1 MFTNKIWYTHTQD
14 QYVPNIK
21 PLDIYTGDKQN
32 LATRSDAFK
41 DALLDIELARVL
53 ILNLQT
59 RMTTA
64 EANIVDLQTRM
75 TTVESKVDLLER
87 QMQCI
92 FTQLGTFKGIDTCA
106 AITK

>member
-59 RMTTA
+59 RMTT
-64 EANIVDLQTRM
+64 
-75 TTVESKVDLLER
+75 VESKVDLLER

>member
-32 LATRSDAFK
+32 LAIRSDAFK

-59 RMTTA
+59 RMT
-64 EANIVDLQTRM
+64 I
-75 TTVESKVDLLER
+75 VESKVDLLER